1 MYLIILIA
9 SAVNL
14 TLYQLTTLNQK
25 AYYFNKVIVV

>member
-9 SAVNL
+9 STVNL

-25 AYYFNKVIVV
+25 AYYFKEVSVV